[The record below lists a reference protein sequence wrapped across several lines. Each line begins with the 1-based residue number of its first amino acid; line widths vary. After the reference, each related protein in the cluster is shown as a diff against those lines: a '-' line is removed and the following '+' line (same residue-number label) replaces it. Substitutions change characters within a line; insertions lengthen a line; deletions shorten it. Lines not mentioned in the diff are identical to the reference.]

1 MFQIICNPTRSPA
14 WPDYHFRLVHWNR
27 WMRAQRLLTGLT
39 PRERGAAGSLMV
51 LAGITSRE
59 DEASLALLD
68 RDSFDTLLIE
78 HYGGAVK
85 WLREVKRAHAA
96 RRQIWK
102 GNMHVLRERM
112 ERAVERRHG
121 PAVVYVGTEF
131 PTRVVDLTSSEDQPS
146 PVVLVVDLTNDPD
159 A

>member
-1 MFQIICNPTRSPA
+1 
-14 WPDYHFRLVHWNR
+14 
-27 WMRAQRLLTGLT
+27 
-39 PRERGAAGSLMV
+39 MV

-59 DEASLALLD
+59 DEAALALLD

-78 HYGGAVK
+78 HYGGAAK
-85 WLREVKRAHAA
+85 WLRKAKRAHAA

-112 ERAVERRHG
+112 ERAVERRYG

-131 PTRVVDLTSSEDQPS
+131 VNPTPVVDLTSSEDQPS

>member
-1 MFQIICNPTRSPA
+1 
-14 WPDYHFRLVHWNR
+14 
-27 WMRAQRLLTGLT
+27 
-39 PRERGAAGSLMV
+39 MV

-68 RDSFDTLLIE
+68 RDSFDSLLIE

-85 WLREVKRAHAA
+85 WLRKAKRAHATA
-96 RRQIWK
+96 RRQIWD

-112 ERAVERRHG
+112 ERAVERCHG

-131 PTRVVDLTSSEDQPS
+131 VTRVVDLTSSEDQPS